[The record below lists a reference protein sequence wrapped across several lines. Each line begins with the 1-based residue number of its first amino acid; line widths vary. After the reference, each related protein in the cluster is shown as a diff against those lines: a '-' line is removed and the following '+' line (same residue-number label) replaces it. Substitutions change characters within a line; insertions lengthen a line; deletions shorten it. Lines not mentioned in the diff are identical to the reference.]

1 MNYDE
6 LTVEAKQFLLTFY
19 KAYYE
24 KMKNGESRDCARK
37 FSDIYKVH
45 NQYFFDWPFN
55 TALDIVNELSRKG
68 WLDNLYGDNV
78 PVFITLKT
86 ESIAQLQQRF
96 SKGTKQILSELT
108 KLKNL
113 FA

>member
-19 KAYYE
+19 KAYYK
-24 KMKNGESRDCARK
+24 KMKSGESRDNARR
-37 FSDIYKVH
+37 FSDIYEVH
-45 NQYFFDWPFN
+45 KQYFPDWPVE
-55 TALDIVNELSRKG
+55 TTLDIVNELARKK

-78 PVFITLKT
+78 PVQITLKT
-86 ESIAQLQQRF
+86 ESIAKLQQRF
-96 SKGTKQILSELT
+96 SEGTKQVFSELT

>member
-45 NQYFFDWPFN
+45 NQYFSDWPFN

-68 WLDNLYGDNV
+68 WLDNLLNKL
-78 PVFITLKT
+78 PLKT
-86 ESIAQLQQRF
+86 RDFNPVMKTA
-96 SKGTKQILSELT
+96 
-108 KLKNL
+108 L
-113 FA
+113 FIVFF